1 MFSKTLGTK
10 DIIGYYCNPRINQG
24 VNVTVWVVLYKGPNK
39 KLHFKKFRRAKMKIG
54 FVGLGQMGAPMA
66 LNLMQ
71 EYDVLIFDKS
81 KDAMLRI
88 AQHETRII
96 SKPRQVVDID
106 LLILCLPTA
115 EDIKDVLFS
124 SQISLAN
131 YLKKGA
137 IVVDTGTTGYT
148 ETLEIC
154 GKLNSNGQW
163 FLDAPVSGMRSRA
176 KTGSLTMMV
185 GGEKQFLEKVKN
197 PLSLLASKILHMGA
211 TGTGQLTKLINNL
224 LFDINAAALA
234 EILPMSIKLGI
245 DSEQIGEI
253 INSGTGRSYAS
264 EFFIPNILKGNFSNG
279 YPMQEAYKDLING
292 AKISADRK
300 IPAPVLAAAT
310 STYKQALLEGHGDK
324 DKGGMIMVYERL
336 LKVSFRA

>member
-1 MFSKTLGTK
+1 
-10 DIIGYYCNPRINQG
+10 
-24 VNVTVWVVLYKGPNK
+24 
-39 KLHFKKFRRAKMKIG
+39 MKIG

-71 EYDVLIFDKS
+71 EYDVLIFDKN
-81 KDAMLRI
+81 KDRMLRI
-88 AQHETRII
+88 TQNEKRII
-96 SKPRQVVDID
+96 SKPKQIVDID

-115 EDIKDVLFS
+115 KDVKDVLFRS
-124 SQISLAN
+124 HISLAN
-131 YLKKGA
+131 HLKKGA
-137 IVVDTGTTGYT
+137 IVVDTSTISYS
-148 ETLEIC
+148 ETLEVC
-154 GKLNSNGQW
+154 EKLNSTGQW

-176 KTGSLTMMV
+176 ETGSLTMMI
-185 GGEKQFLEKVKN
+185 GGEKQFLQKVKS
-197 PLSLLASKILHMGA
+197 PLSLLASKIFHMGA

-234 EILPMSIKLGI
+234 EILPMSMKLGI
-245 DSEQIGEI
+245 DPEQIAEI
-253 INSGTGRSYAS
+253 INSSTGRSYAS
-264 EFFIPNILKGNFSNG
+264 EFFIPHILKGDFSNG

-292 AKISADRK
+292 AKVSADRK

-336 LKVSFRA
+336 LQVNFRSK